1 MAEETKVA
9 EQVKAEEKIRLLDI
23 YIMGKRYKVPE
34 GLTILTALEYCG
46 YRMIRGCGCRAGFCG
61 ACATVYNF
69 KGSPQLRYDL
79 ACQKT
84 IEQNMVLTQIPFFPA
99 IHPTYNIEQ
108 MEPTGETILKVY
120 PELITCFGCN
130 NCTKTCPQDLE
141 VMEFMSDALRGDI
154 KSVTIKS
161 FDCVMCGLCA
171 ARCPQGLVPYN
182 IALLARRLSG
192 RHLAPKSKHLEDRI
206 KEIGEGKFDAE
217 LEELKKMD
225 KSELHRRYAERWI
238 EPAY

>member
-1 MAEETKVA
+1 MA
-9 EQVKAEEKIRLLDI
+9 EQVRMTDI
-23 YIMGKRYKVPE
+23 YIMGRHYQVPE

-69 KGSPQLRYDL
+69 KNDPQLRFDL

-84 IEQNMVLTQIPFFPA
+84 IEQDMYLVQIPFFPA
-99 IHPTYNIEQ
+99 TKALYNLEEIEATSEQ
-108 MEPTGETILKVY
+108 VLALY
-120 PELITCFGCN
+120 PDLVTCFGCN
-130 NCTKTCPQDLE
+130 TCTKACPQDLE
-141 VMEFMSDALRGDI
+141 VMWFMSDALRGDI
-154 KSVTIKS
+154 REVANKS

-182 IALLARRLSG
+182 IALLCRRLYG
-192 RHLAPKSKHLEDRI
+192 HYLAPPSKHLEDRI
-206 KEIGEGKFDAE
+206 DAIEAGKFDVE
-217 LEELKKMD
+217 LEKLKNMSEGEL
-225 KSELHRRYAERWI
+225 RRLYAERDI